1 MVKNFRCGELQ
12 TLLSY
17 AGQQKSG
24 KKAEL
29 VSKVERIIADP
40 NRPPIFVNKILELY
54 SYEFFNIGFLIFFA
68 VFSTF

>member
-29 VSKVERIIADP
+29 VTRVERIIIDP
-40 NRPPIFVNKILELY
+40 NRPAIFVNKVQELY
-54 SYEFFNIGFLIFFA
+54 SCELFL
-68 VFSTF
+68 SCNY